1 MTSADRRTVARPA
14 GVLAATLLA
23 IMSGQMLAVVAHKN
37 ITVDEI
43 VMIPAAY
50 CHLACTVPLVNEHP
64 PLSKILAGIPLL
76 LMKPEQPSPDRTSA
90 PPSESDAEAAYQRSF
105 WTINAARFDALG
117 FWSRVPMIALTLALG
132 FLLYRFARDLFGPR
146 VAVLAVAMFSLEP
159 TVLAHGRVVQTDVP
173 AAFGYLLFVMALH
186 RYTPQPTS
194 IRAAWLG
201 AAAAVAILAKFSML
215 LTGLALAVFFLVRL
229 WRAPRSSNRR
239 SVIVSHAALAA
250 LATLLVVNA
259 AYFFQHRPLVD
270 ADAQRISAFF
280 GGRGGVIVPVA
291 NLLSQL
297 WPADFVAGLRYQF
310 WHNRVGHTAGLL
322 GMHSERGWWYYFPIA
337 FALKTTLPWLLLS
350 LASLGYGSYQWIA
363 HRDRRYLWLL
373 GPFAAY
379 TTFILFAHIDIGV
392 RYCLPAYPF
401 LFILSAA
408 LLDRLATARRTGAVL
423 ASALLLWMGAE
434 AWRAYPNQVSYMNQL
449 ASRAPHWW
457 YLSDSNVEWGDDI
470 RALAAYLHE
479 RGESRVRDATLGG
492 SFMLRYYGIERIDPL
507 SARSQS
513 ATPPYTAVGASYLN
527 GSTVPS
533 QTSDGRI
540 LTGAERVDAFDDYR
554 RRAPEAVIGGSIYLY
569 RER

>member
-1 MTSADRRTVARPA
+1 MTSAGRWTVARPA

-23 IMSGQMLAVVAHKN
+23 IMGGQMLAVVAHKN

-215 LTGLALAVFFLVRL
+215 LTGLVLAVFFLVRL

-259 AYFFQHRPLVD
+259 AYFFQHRPLID
-270 ADAQRISAFF
+270 ADAQRISALF
-280 GGRGGVIVPVA
+280 GGRGGVIVPVV
-291 NLLSQL
+291 NVLSQL

-310 WHNRVGHTAGLL
+310 WHNRVGHSAGLL
-322 GMHSERGWWYYFPIA
+322 GMHGERGWWYYFPIA

-379 TTFILFAHIDIGV
+379 TTFILFVHIDIGV
-392 RYCLPAYPF
+392 RYCVPAYPF
-401 LFILSAA
+401 LFILTAA

-423 ASALLLWMGAE
+423 A
-434 AWRAYPNQVSYMNQL
+434 
-449 ASRAPHWW
+449 
-457 YLSDSNVEWGDDI
+457 LSDSNVEWGDDI

-540 LTGAERVDAFDDYR
+540 LTDAERVDAFDDYR